1 MHVLMHHMIR
11 MFLMFLV
18 SCYHR
23 ERDSL
28 PWCGEDSSLSLGF
41 WRFSIDLGVVPL
53 RQLTNKNNEQR
64 VKNIELLKTK
74 IQIPSTEI
82 DKTEK
87 KVNLRGSSH
96 ENKLVAIIQMKVFW
110 AVIFM
115 WYWLE
120 VWKPVDNTLTSDYST
135 ECMKTIKQWL
145 YEALLIEL
153 CKMALGSHLIRCW
166 LFSILRFF

>member
-1 MHVLMHHMIR
+1 MFFHRSQMYVIMHYMIR

-18 SCYHR
+18 SCYLR

-64 VKNIELLKTK
+64 VKNIEPLKTK

-82 DKTEK
+82 RQNRKESESAWFITRKQTSSDHSNESLLSSTFH
-87 KVNLRGSSH
+87 VVLSGS
-96 ENKLVAIIQMKVFW
+96 
-110 AVIFM
+110 
-115 WYWLE
+115 
-120 VWKPVDNTLTSDYST
+120 WKA
-135 ECMKTIKQWL
+135 C
-145 YEALLIEL
+145 
-153 CKMALGSHLIRCW
+153 G
-166 LFSILRFF
+166 